1 MTRNLST
8 TQQRPAKLLMNTKL
22 ARYLLAALST
32 ALVMAGCA
40 STPAVLTAYD
50 TAGGDAAIA
59 ERADMT
65 YAQESMENPLA
76 VDSMDRMMIG
86 TANLDL
92 VVDSTPDTVAS
103 IQALMAEVGGYVS
116 DNNFYT
122 THIGDDSTLAG
133 TITLRVPSERLQEV
147 LTDLAALAVKVNSQS
162 LNLDD
167 VTDQYTDLDAQL
179 RNLQATE
186 TELLALMQEVR
197 ERPGATTE
205 DILTVHRSLMSMRGE
220 IEQIQGHQRM
230 LDNLVSMSTI
240 NVNLQPDFS
249 ALPIVQ
255 EPWRPGVAANDA
267 LRMLVTS
274 LQQLGS
280 LAIWLGLY
288 AAPLLL
294 TIFLPIGLFL
304 WGAIWLLRKARRR
317 TAQVDVSGQV

>member
-1 MTRNLST
+1 MTHNPST
-8 TQQRPAKLLMNTKL
+8 TRQRPAKPLMNTKL
-22 ARYLLAALST
+22 ARYLLSALFT

-40 STPAVLTAYD
+40 PAVPAAYD

-59 ERADMT
+59 ESAAMT

-122 THIGDDSTLAG
+122 THVGDDATLAG
-133 TITLRVPSERLQEV
+133 TITLRVPSGRLQEV

-317 TAQVDVSGQV
+317 TAQVDASGQA